1 MAEFQLELS
10 DSQARILDAARELF
24 SQHGV
29 AGTSLKMIAEAVGV
43 SKAAIYHQYPAKED
57 IVYAV
62 GQQINVALSVM
73 TELVS
78 SEADI
83 TKRRRLLLDQI
94 ISLAVENR
102 HIAGRLQQDP
112 HFLKLFREQ
121 PAFVAVMT
129 RLEETFIGGEPEP
142 HSKAVL
148 AMLITGVAG
157 AVMHP
162 ICDELDNKALS
173 KHLTKAADALIGLI

>member
-62 GQQINVALSVM
+62 GQQINIALH
-73 TELVS
+73 
-78 SEADI
+78 D
-83 TKRRRLLLDQI
+83 
-94 ISLAVENR
+94 N
-102 HIAGRLQQDP
+102 GR
-112 HFLKLFREQ
+112 FL
-121 PAFVAVMT
+121 
-129 RLEETFIGGEPEP
+129 GG
-142 HSKAVL
+142 
-148 AMLITGVAG
+148 
-157 AVMHP
+157 
-162 ICDELDNKALS
+162 
-173 KHLTKAADALIGLI
+173 